1 MKRVWYIFNSFM
13 MKIKEFLDINLEKD
27 ISLGNIN
34 DIIFRKINNDDS
46 TSNIE
51 KIVLQLSFFS

>member
-1 MKRVWYIFNSFM
+1 M

-34 DIIFRKINNDDS
+34 DKISRKINNDDS

>member
-1 MKRVWYIFNSFM
+1 M

-27 ISLGNIN
+27 ISLGSIN
-34 DIIFRKINNDDS
+34 DKISRKINNDDS

>member
-34 DIIFRKINNDDS
+34 DKISRKINNDDS